1 MSVND
6 EYTLLIG
13 KFMYVLID
21 TEAREMV
28 RRAGRGLG
36 GLQRRLQPWSLLL
49 EVPSSRQY
57 NEWTRVD
64 ISIETRYMHLWVVY
78 LHNDTFLFVRSPS
91 FRGSVVLSCP
101 DSEIR
106 TWGQEGRYLENQM
119 RYNEAANM
127 SLHHSVASIFCYR
140 MLDSPYWVN
149 VLKHRS
155 CSNNKAEGRQDFE
168 REYLLEY

>member
-1 MSVND
+1 MND

-57 NEWTRVD
+57 NE
-64 ISIETRYMHLWVVY
+64 
-78 LHNDTFLFVRSPS
+78 
-91 FRGSVVLSCP
+91 
-101 DSEIR
+101 
-106 TWGQEGRYLENQM
+106 
-119 RYNEAANM
+119 
-127 SLHHSVASIFCYR
+127 
-140 MLDSPYWVN
+140 
-149 VLKHRS
+149 
-155 CSNNKAEGRQDFE
+155 
-168 REYLLEY
+168 